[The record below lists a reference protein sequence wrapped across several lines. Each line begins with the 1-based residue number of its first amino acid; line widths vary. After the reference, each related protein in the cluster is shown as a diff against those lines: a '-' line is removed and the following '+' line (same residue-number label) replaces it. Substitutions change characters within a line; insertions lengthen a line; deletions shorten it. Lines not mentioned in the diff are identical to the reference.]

1 MLVPGTQ
8 LDDPYRKGEAKVRTP
23 RRALLQPEPEQEPVA
38 DEYMTVLPGG
48 MTLAEANR
56 LREEAR
62 KLKLAEEA
70 RRHRDVLE
78 LVRDKVEAKSSSF
91 NSVFRYFDAN
101 HDSKVSYAE
110 FRQGLHNLGIDLSE
124 QDFTTL
130 VQTVDLDGQGTV
142 DYNEFACVHT
152 SHILAKMA
160 APDRQRGPQKG
171 AEKHT
176 QRGSTG
182 HRLEFAAV

>member
-1 MLVPGTQ
+1 M
-8 LDDPYRKGEAKVRTP
+8 
-23 RRALLQPEPEQEPVA
+23 QPEPEQEPVA